1 MKKPY
6 GVEEW
11 DGYPMPEVPKD
22 RKPLTKEE
30 EKRIGEELRANILR
44 DVEFVIDD
52 DNKQYCEKNRK
63 IG

>member
-30 EKRIGEELRANILR
+30 EERIGAELRANILR
-44 DVEFVIDD
+44 DVEFVNDD
-52 DNKQYCEKNRK
+52 DNEQYCVKNRK

>member
-30 EKRIGEELRANILR
+30 EERIGEELRANILR
-44 DVEFVIDD
+44 DVKFVNDD
-52 DNKQYCEKNRK
+52 DNEQYCEKNKK

>member
-11 DGYPMPEVPKD
+11 DGYTMPEVPKD

-30 EKRIGEELRANILR
+30 EARIGEELRANILR
-44 DVEFVIDD
+44 DVEFVD
-52 DNKQYCEKNRK
+52 DNEQYCEKSRK